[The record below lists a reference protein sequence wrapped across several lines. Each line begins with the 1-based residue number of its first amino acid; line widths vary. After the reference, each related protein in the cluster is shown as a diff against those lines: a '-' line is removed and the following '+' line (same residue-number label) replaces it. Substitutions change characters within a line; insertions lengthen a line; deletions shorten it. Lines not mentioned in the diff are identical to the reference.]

1 MNQPALGKEA
11 IGIDLFA
18 ADVASPKGKPR
29 SLIESVMHR
38 LRCEIVQGVLSAG
51 SRLLIDDLQ
60 RRFDVS
66 GGTVREALSLLV
78 SGGLVHAK
86 TQRGFF
92 VAPMSL
98 QDLEGLTRTRI
109 ALECESVRESV
120 KCGGSEWESNLVAAY
135 SELTRSDEHVMRN
148 PDDEFDRWEIA
159 NRNFH
164 RSLIS
169 ACSSDWTYRFLAV
182 LNIHLERYRRL
193 TSTHTLPERNVHAE
207 HELIFQSA
215 LARDAEQCSL
225 LLRQHI
231 ESSVSVV
238 RQFALLR

>member
-78 SGGLVHAK
+78 SDGLVHAK

-120 KCGGSEWESNLVAAY
+120 KCGG
-135 SELTRSDEHVMRN
+135 
-148 PDDEFDRWEIA
+148 
-159 NRNFH
+159 
-164 RSLIS
+164 
-169 ACSSDWTYRFLAV
+169 LA
-182 LNIHLERYRRL
+182 
-193 TSTHTLPERNVHAE
+193 P
-207 HELIFQSA
+207 
-215 LARDAEQCSL
+215 
-225 LLRQHI
+225 
-231 ESSVSVV
+231 V
-238 RQFALLR
+238 RPIGPTDSWLF